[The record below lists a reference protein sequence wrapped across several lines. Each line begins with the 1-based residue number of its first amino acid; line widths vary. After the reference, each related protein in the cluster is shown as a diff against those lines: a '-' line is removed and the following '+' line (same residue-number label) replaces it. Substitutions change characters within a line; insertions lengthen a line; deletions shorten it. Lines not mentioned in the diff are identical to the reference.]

1 MTWASTVKDNPVPMG
16 IQLIPI
22 SNILKPQYTG
32 EVFDQGFVDKFT
44 EVLAGYCDYLLA
56 SGQLAPN
63 ETCH

>member
-32 EVFDQGFVDKFT
+32 EVFDQGLVNHFT
-44 EVLAGYCDYLLA
+44 EVLNGYCDYLLA
-56 SGQLAPN
+56 NGELAAN